1 MWAPGPAVPGRPRL
15 FTQLYKPIW
24 FVGLIALYA
33 CALPLSMEKCEK
45 IGLKSY
51 KPCCIIGLKS
61 KTVNHFAIKGEKQMI
76 VSTKGRYALRVMI
89 DLAEHQSDKYVP
101 LKEVAARQE
110 ISEKYLE
117 NILKVLVQNGFLE
130 GLRGKGGG
138 YRLTRSPEQY
148 TVEEI
153 LNLTEGNLATVSCL
167 TPGAPTC
174 HRMAECRT
182 YNMWKGLDEMISDYF
197 SKITLADLVA
207 PEEAG
212 NDYVI

>member
-1 MWAPGPAVPGRPRL
+1 
-15 FTQLYKPIW
+15 
-24 FVGLIALYA
+24 
-33 CALPLSMEKCEK
+33 
-45 IGLKSY
+45 
-51 KPCCIIGLKS
+51 
-61 KTVNHFAIKGEKQMI
+61 MI

-110 ISEKYLE
+110 GSSEKYLE

-153 LNLTEGNLATVSCL
+153 LNLTEGNLATVSL
-167 TPGAPTC
+167 PDPGAPTC

-182 YNMWKGLDEMISDYF
+182 YKHVERPGQ
-197 SKITLADLVA
+197 K
-207 PEEAG
+207 
-212 NDYVI
+212 